1 VTKEEILNW
10 AGTVPLLAQRLG
22 VSSQSVYSW
31 FRENRIPLRSALLAE
46 RLSGGRLTV
55 KSSDYIEL
63 EQLELL
69 NLIMDRKLLEHK
81 VCRRVDDED

>member
-1 VTKEEILNW
+1 MTKEEILNW

-22 VSSQSVYSW
+22 VSPQTVYGW
-31 FRENRIPLRSALLAE
+31 LREDQIPLRSALLAE

-63 EQLELL
+63 EELELL
-69 NLIMDRKLLEHK
+69 NRIMDRK
-81 VCRRVDDED
+81 R

>member
-22 VSSQSVYSW
+22 VSSQSAYSW

-69 NLIMDRKLLEHK
+69 NQIMDRKLLEHK
-81 VCRRVDDED
+81 GRRRVDDED